1 VSIGVSEERHLPLT
15 SLSLVRICIGCGSES
30 EFIRIAN
37 GYPIGQCG
45 PCAIQWLEM
54 YWDATGNG
62 LAGNAEAMVAQLRLF
77 G

>member
-1 VSIGVSEERHLPLT
+1 MSIGVPGDRHLPLT
-15 SLSLVRICIGCGSES
+15 SLSLVRICIGCGGEA

-45 PCAIQWLEM
+45 PCAATWLEM
-54 YWDATGNG
+54 YWSATGSG
-62 LAGNAEAMVAQLRLF
+62 LSGKAEAMIAQLRLF